1 MADRNRPSVRG
12 IIRGVPLHR
21 PRGGPPPSSGLA
33 AQDNKPKRE
42 AILDLAKYVN
52 EPIRV
57 KFMGGREVVG
67 TLKGYD
73 QLLNLVLDDVQEQ
86 IQGNPTSFS
95 LFILIQPDI
104 HPQNQNPAPALSAS
118 SSFEGPSSPSSV
130 L

>member
-86 IQGNPTSFS
+86 IQGNTTSFLYLFS
-95 LFILIQPDI
+95 LI